1 MTQNQSGDE
10 RTYWPLERWLFEV
23 DRRVL
28 FAIALGIAA
37 IMDGVFVTPNIEDWL
52 AVAQSPFSTPD
63 FSNPLNSYIMS
74 SPLPAVFA
82 GLLGAD
88 RHWAVFGAFHL
99 LLLVTVVWL
108 TMRAASHVHPDADRL
123 VLAVFIAAPISTVTL
138 TWLGQPDPLV
148 IGLGSALVFLR
159 RPIPL
164 ALVGILLG
172 LSSFEQ
178 GAFIVLSV
186 GLVAAP
192 LLGAVWWRHT
202 LASGIGIL
210 VGRAAFT
217 LYHAA
222 FDIEQATTRYDSL
235 SDLLV
240 AIPPVLTV
248 LGRLDPCW
256 QLVLD
261 WTRSRRSPEEGG
273 GSVLGGLPGSDARVR
288 PDACVFHH
296 QLAHPPCDGLLDS
309 EQIRPC
315 EGAAPDYVEPGR
327 RSPYPHRASR
337 CRRTLR
343 FCLLRD
349 SELAPAVVGTLVPS
363 FDQLEPD

>member
-222 FDIEQATTRYDSL
+222 FDIEQATTRYDWIRENGLTAPIRSAISWWPFLLFSL
-235 SDLLV
+235 FSAAWILVGSWFWIGRDLGAPLKRVAAAFLV
-240 AIPPVLTV
+240 AFLVAMLAYDQTRVFSIISWPILLAMACWTASRFDPVKVRHLTTLSLGAGLLIPTV
-248 LGRLDPCW
+248 LVG
-256 QLVLD
+256 V
-261 WTRSRRSPEEGG
+261 
-273 GSVLGGLPGSDARVR
+273 GGLYGSAYFEILNWLR
-288 PDACVFHH
+288 P
-296 QLAHPPCDGLLDS
+296 S
-309 EQIRPC
+309 
-315 EGAAPDYVEPGR
+315 
-327 RSPYPHRASR
+327 
-337 CRRTLR
+337 
-343 FCLLRD
+343 
-349 SELAPAVVGTLVPS
+349 
-363 FDQLEPD
+363 